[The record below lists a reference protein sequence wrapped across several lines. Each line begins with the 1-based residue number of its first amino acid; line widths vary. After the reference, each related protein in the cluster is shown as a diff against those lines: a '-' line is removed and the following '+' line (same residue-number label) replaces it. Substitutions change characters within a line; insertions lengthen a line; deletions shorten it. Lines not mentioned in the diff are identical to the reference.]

1 MFGYALRTR
10 CGLGLGVRARPA
22 VSPVQPHCRKDLGY
36 MSPQVVRGE
45 EEGSIALRLTWAD
58 HRRQLR
64 LRLGSWWRGVISCDD
79 YDRFEHQTCIALLSS
94 RMC

>member
-1 MFGYALRTR
+1 MLFELAVGWGSGF
-10 CGLGLGVRARPA
+10 GLGPL
-22 VSPVQPHCRKDLGY
+22 SPVQPHCRKDLGY

-64 LRLGSWWRGVISCDD
+64 LRLGSWWRGVIIVVMTMTGLS
-79 YDRFEHQTCIALLSS
+79 IMALSGL
-94 RMC
+94 